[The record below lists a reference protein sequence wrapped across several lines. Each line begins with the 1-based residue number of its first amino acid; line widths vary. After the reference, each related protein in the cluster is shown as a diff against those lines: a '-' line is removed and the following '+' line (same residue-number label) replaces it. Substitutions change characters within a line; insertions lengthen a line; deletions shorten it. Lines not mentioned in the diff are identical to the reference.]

1 MASVNDYLKK
11 LLYQYDCVVVPELG
25 AFLTHYQSASFT
37 EANGLYLPPRK
48 RVAFNE
54 ALRLDDGILAN
65 YIMLH
70 EPVTR
75 EGAQRHI
82 SSFVAELRQ
91 QVESTGRF
99 ELEGIGTFT
108 YNDEGRLQFGP
119 SLRHNFFG
127 ESYGLSPVSVQA
139 VSKQGQP
146 ELPIEAIPV
155 TTALGPV
162 KVEEDVTLTPYRPSR
177 PYWRVAA
184 IALLVGSL
192 GVFSYFSVIEPG
204 QPFQSS
210 LDPANL
216 LRFTAW
222 LVDKPARTTEAHKAV
237 PVKKI
242 APAPTAAMPADA
254 PSVEPAPAEPTP
266 VPAKEVSTKPVTAP
280 VENKAKA
287 IATTPEPKTIEKRDV
302 SVASP
307 TVKPLRTGPH
317 FTVIA
322 GVFLS
327 KQNALRLR
335 RQLRKAGYED
345 AFIIMPEAGEKERYK
360 VAAAGSAI
368 RSEAVAKMAAI
379 DSLAGTE
386 SWILKN

>member
-25 AFLTHYQSASFT
+25 AFLTHYQSAAFT
-37 EANGLYLPPRK
+37 ETSGLYLPPRK

-54 ALRLDDGILAN
+54 ALRFDDGILAN

-82 SSFVAELRQ
+82 SLFVSELRQ
-91 QVESTGRF
+91 QVETTGRF

-108 YNDEGRLQFGP
+108 YNDEGRLQFAP

-127 ESYGLSPVSVQA
+127 EAYGMSTLSVQLANHQLQFEPVLEA
-139 VSKQGQP
+139 V
-146 ELPIEAIPV
+146 PV
-155 TTALGPV
+155 TALGPV
-162 KVEEDVTLTPYRPSR
+162 LVRDEDTTLTPYRPVR
-177 PYWRVAA
+177 TYWRAAA

-192 GVFSYFSVIEPG
+192 GAISYFSVLQPG

-210 LDPANL
+210 LDPADL
-216 LRFTAW
+216 LRVPASWFEQSAEPNAEP
-222 LVDKPARTTEAHKAV
+222 KPVITQKISPVSAEPTKSVITT
-237 PVKKI
+237 
-242 APAPTAAMPADA
+242 
-254 PSVEPAPAEPTP
+254 PAEPIAVAS
-266 VPAKEVSTKPVTAP
+266 VPAEVVTKPTPIAAEVKVKLEAIP
-280 VENKAKA
+280 VNKPVIITK
-287 IATTPEPKTIEKRDV
+287 V
-302 SVASP
+302 VASV
-307 TVKPLRTGPH
+307 VKHVRTSPH

-327 KQNALRLR
+327 KRNAMKLK
-335 RQLRKAGYED
+335 RQFRKAGYED
-345 AFIIMPEAGEKERYK
+345 AFVIMPGRGQKELYK

-368 RSEAVAKMAAI
+368 REEAVAKMTAI
-379 DSLAGTE
+379 NELAGSE

>member
-37 EANGLYLPPRK
+37 ETSGLYLPPRK

-54 ALRLDDGILAN
+54 ALRFDDGILAN

-75 EGAQRHI
+75 EGAQRHV
-82 SSFVAELRQ
+82 SVFVAELRQ

-108 YNDEGRLQFGP
+108 HNEESRLQFSP

-127 ESYGLSPVSVQA
+127 EAYGMSALSVQA
-139 VSKQGQP
+139 INRQP
-146 ELPIEAIPV
+146 QLEPAFEAVPV
-155 TTALGPV
+155 TDLGPLLV
-162 KVEEDVTLTPYRPSR
+162 REDDVQLIPYRPAR

-184 IALLVGSL
+184 IALLVSSIGA
-192 GVFSYFSVIEPG
+192 VSYFSVIKPD

-210 LDPANL
+210 LDPASL
-216 LRFTAW
+216 FRSVTTSFFERFTGVKEPAKTT
-222 LVDKPARTTEAHKAV
+222 VISKVTYTPVSEIKPVIEEPTELAVAAPTPTPSEVTAKTELTSADVKA
-237 PVKKI
+237 KLE
-242 APAPTAAMPADA
+242 APAAVKSEVVEKAAA
-254 PSVEPAPAEPTP
+254 PVA
-266 VPAKEVSTKPVTAP
+266 KPV
-280 VENKAKA
+280 
-287 IATTPEPKTIEKRDV
+287 
-302 SVASP
+302 
-307 TVKPLRTGPH
+307 RTGPH

-327 KQNALRLR
+327 KHNALKLR

-345 AFIIMPEAGEKERYK
+345 AFVIMPAPNEKEMYK
-360 VAAAGSAI
+360 VAAAGSSI
-368 RSEAVAKMAAI
+368 RNEAVAKMAAI
-379 DSLAGTE
+379 DELAGTE